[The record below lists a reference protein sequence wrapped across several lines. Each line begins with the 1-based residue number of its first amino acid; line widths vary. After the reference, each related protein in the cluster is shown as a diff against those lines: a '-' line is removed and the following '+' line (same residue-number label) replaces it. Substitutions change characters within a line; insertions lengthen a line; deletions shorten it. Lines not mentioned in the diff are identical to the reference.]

1 MKKGI
6 LFLVLLSSIAFSS
19 CENTPEPLFTMRM
32 EADLVIPAGLN
43 SFDTHYLYI
52 RDVPTRISNYF
63 NGPFDEAGIEQVYPD
78 QAVLS
83 SLFVAIDWAIIRE
96 ISIRAISSSDPTISQ
111 EIFYHTRINNS
122 NVKELPL
129 LSSLPDVKDI
139 LLQDRV
145 TLEVR
150 LNFKSS
156 TPAEIESRL
165 TMNFAVNGPE

>member
-1 MKKGI
+1 MSKYCI
-6 LFLVLLSSIAFSS
+6 LLLFLLATLGGCDNV
-19 CENTPEPLFTMRM
+19 PEPLFTMRL
-32 EADLVIPAGLN
+32 EADMVIPAGLN
-43 SFDTHYLYI
+43 SFDTHYIYI
-52 RDVPTRISNYF
+52 RDVPTRVANYF
-63 NGPFDEAGIEQVYPD
+63 NGPFSEEGIEQVYPE

-96 ISIRAISSSDPTISQ
+96 ISIRAISSADPSINE
-111 EIFYHTRINNS
+111 EIFYHNRINNS
-122 NVKELPL
+122 QVKELPL

-139 LLQDRV
+139 LLQERL

-150 LNFKSS
+150 LNLRNS